1 MLKSRERAVSPAT
14 MIVDIQ
20 NNMRYESLG
29 NTGLLVSRLCLGT
42 MTFGD
47 GQGPFKAIGTVGQKE
62 ADALVKAAI
71 EEDVDGIGVSYLS
84 GQHMT
89 QMRRLLDALREQNC
103 HVPIFCGGVIPADD
117 ATELRALGV
126 AAVVPP
132 GTLTDGLLRIVAGV
146 LSDTP
151 ATTARATSLPAGS

>member
-1 MLKSRERAVSPAT
+1 MSPKRVLLAK
-14 MIVDIQ
+14 
-20 NNMRYESLG
+20 
-29 NTGLLVSRLCLGT
+29 TGLDCHDTGIVTVAQALREAGYEVIYLGLHNSPR
-42 MTFGD
+42 D
-47 GQGPFKAIGTVGQKE
+47 V
-62 ADALVKAAI
+62 VKAAI

-103 HVPIFCGGVIPADD
+103 HVPIFCGGVIPAED

-146 LSDTP
+146 LSGTP

>member
-1 MLKSRERAVSPAT
+1 MSPKRVLLAK
-14 MIVDIQ
+14 
-20 NNMRYESLG
+20 
-29 NTGLLVSRLCLGT
+29 TGLDCHDTGIVTVAQALREAGYEVIYLGLHNSPR
-42 MTFGD
+42 D
-47 GQGPFKAIGTVGQKE
+47 V
-62 ADALVKAAI
+62 VKAAI

-89 QMRRLLDALREQNC
+89 QMRRLLDALREQDC

-146 LSDTP
+146 LSGTP